1 MERRRPVAEHASCAG
16 EAGGPCMPQFSS
28 MWQEGP
34 LRLWIRGV
42 ADTGAP
48 SSRGK
53 RHTPSSPGKVTQP
66 SGCAC
71 RCHGSW
77 AGLPAHSPPL
87 PPAQG
92 SGGAGHRH
100 SSQCGLSGQRVACLR
115 PTCLESRAIFIIHS
129 GSRPW
134 AFLCRASLA
143 GDNCPL
149 PRLCASQTDTHP
161 SSTHGANIPHAPSE
175 PQRFHLD
182 SSSLAIKPGRGQ
194 RQKSHYHCS

>member
-1 MERRRPVAEHASCAG
+1 MEHRRPVAEHASRAG
-16 EAGGPCMPQFSS
+16 EAGGLHVPQFSLV
-28 MWQEGP
+28 WHEGP

-42 ADTGAP
+42 AETGAL

-66 SGCAC
+66 SGYAC
-71 RCHGSW
+71 RCRGSW

-92 SGGAGHRH
+92 SGGAAHRH
-100 SSQCGLSGQRVACLR
+100 GSQCDLSGQRVACLR
-115 PTCLESRAIFIIHS
+115 PTCLESRGIFIIHS

-143 GDNCPL
+143 GENCPL
-149 PRLCASQTDTHP
+149 PCLCASRTDTHSP
-161 SSTHGANIPHAPSE
+161 AQPTVQIFHMH
-175 PQRFHLD
+175 PQNPNV
-182 SSSLAIKPGRGQ
+182 SI
-194 RQKSHYHCS
+194 